1 VPLGRSIAEE
11 QVMGRNILAIGEV
24 LWDMLPS
31 GRQLGGAPAN
41 FACHARALG
50 AEARLVTRI
59 GSDDLG
65 REILERLARQG
76 LPTDTVEVDP
86 EAPTGTVA
94 VELAPDGQPRF
105 TIVEDVAWDRIEAG
119 FAAFSAAASADAVCF
134 GSLAQRH
141 RISRDAIRSIVTT
154 ARAGALRVF
163 DVNIRPPF
171 QSRDVITVSLE
182 MAGVLKLNDQELP
195 MLAAMFGL
203 DGGGRAQMEGL
214 ARRFDLSLVALTRG
228 AAGSLMYHSGDW
240 SDHPGEPAKVCDT
253 VGAGDAFT
261 AVLTVGL
268 LEGWPLDEI
277 NRRANRVA
285 AYVCS
290 QPGATPPL
298 PGWLLRD

>member
-1 VPLGRSIAEE
+1 
-11 QVMGRNILAIGEV
+11 MGFKILAIGEV

-50 AEARLVTRI
+50 AEARLVTRV
-59 GSDDLG
+59 GDDDLG

-76 LPTDTVEVDP
+76 LPTETVEVDP
-86 EAPTGTVA
+86 DAPTGTVA
-94 VELAPDGQPRF
+94 VELGTDGQPRF

-141 RISRDAIRSIVTT
+141 RIAREAIRSVVTA

-171 QSRDVITVSLE
+171 HSRDVIAVSLE
-182 MAGVLKLNDQELP
+182 MASVLKLNDQELP

-203 DGGGRAQMEGL
+203 DGGVRAQMEAL
-214 ARRFDLSLVALTRG
+214 ARRFELSLVALTRG
-228 AAGSLMYHSGDW
+228 GGGSLLYRGGDW
-240 SDHPGEPAKVCDT
+240 SDHLGEPAKVCDT

-298 PGWLLRD
+298 PEWLLRD